1 MMNHTGRLMAAA
13 VLALGFAL
21 QGEARKTSAP
31 QPLSFGQISL
41 NNQSDLLWRVGKNL
55 QRLEEKK
62 YWPQNVFLTEEQS
75 GDWPGDTEGRTILAL
90 TLDAQASGHS
100 PKYLDEIIRRV
111 QPHLNEKGYMGT
123 VHPGIAHE
131 QQLSGN
137 GWMLRG
143 LCEYYLWKR
152 DEGVRKVISS
162 IARNLF
168 LPLTDK
174 FAVYPIAPEDRVQG
188 QGAESGNIVASR
200 DGWALSTDVGCVFIG
215 MEGLIHAY
223 AVLGDPDLQKP
234 IETLIGRFLQV
245 DLTGIKAQ
253 THATLTAC
261 RGLLRYAELTGNRHL
276 VQEAE
281 ARFRL
286 YVENG
291 MTENCE
297 NYNWFDRFGTWTEP
311 CAIMDSYMLAVQLW
325 QQTLKPE
332 YLEWA
337 ELIYYNAICHTQR
350 HNGGFGC
357 DNCPGKAAGTMRL
370 AVSAPEAHWCCT
382 MRGGEGLSSAVHYTC
397 FSAGKEVWLPFYQWG
412 KYAVPVAQGVLDLE
426 VEGNYPYGH
435 PFANRVEVRVNSN
448 SAGEV
453 TLRLAAP
460 SWMQDVRLS
469 LNGKEVQARVEHGF
483 VSLRRTFAH
492 GDRLTLD
499 FNLPVRVVKPL
510 NAANTDARWRRV
522 FAGPLMLG
530 YDGKEDVSL
539 PEHPEWERGGE
550 TEWFVKGTGIKLTPV
565 CHPCD
570 PKVWEGTGY
579 SKQILF

>member
-13 VLALGFAL
+13 VLTLGFVL
-21 QGEARKTSAP
+21 QGEARKTSVP
-31 QPLSFGQISL
+31 QPLPYGQVSL
-41 NNQSDLLWRVGKNL
+41 GSHSDLLWRVEKNL
-55 QRLEEKK
+55 QRLEEEK

-90 TLDAQASGHS
+90 TLDAQASGRS
-100 PKYLDEIIRRV
+100 PRYLDEIIRRV
-111 QPHLNEKGYMGT
+111 QPHLNEKGYMGAL
-123 VHPGIAHE
+123 HPGIAHE

-143 LCEYYLWKR
+143 LCEYYMWKK

-162 IARNLF
+162 IVRNLF

-223 AVLGDPDLQKP
+223 AILGDPDLKAP

-297 NYNWFDRFGTWTEP
+297 NYNWFDRFDTWTEP

-325 QQTLKPE
+325 QQTQKPE

-397 FSAGKEVWLPFYQWG
+397 FAAGKEVWMPFYHWG
-412 KYAVPVAQGVLDLE
+412 KYAAPVAKGVLGLE

-435 PFANRVEVRVNSN
+435 PFANRVEVKVNSN
-448 SAGEV
+448 SAGKV

-469 LNGKEVQARVEHGF
+469 LNGMEVQARVEHGF
-483 VSLRRTFAH
+483 VSLRRTFVQ

-499 FNLPVRVVKPL
+499 FNLPVRVQAPL

-522 FAGPLMLG
+522 FSGPLMLG
-530 YDGKEDVSL
+530 YDGKENVSL
-539 PEHPEWERGGE
+539 PDHPEWERGGE

-570 PKVWEGTGY
+570 SKVWEGTGY